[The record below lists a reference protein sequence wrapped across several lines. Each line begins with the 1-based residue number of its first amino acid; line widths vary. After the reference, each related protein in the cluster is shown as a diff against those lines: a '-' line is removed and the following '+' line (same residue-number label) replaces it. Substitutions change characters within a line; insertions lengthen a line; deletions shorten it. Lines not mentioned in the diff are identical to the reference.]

1 VTADETARRDPV
13 SPGLPVAV
21 VEDAAARAGLE
32 PGDCIV
38 RLNGAAPVDVL
49 DLELAA
55 ADDVMWLTVLRD
67 GRPLDLAI
75 EPREGEWHGISLGHD
90 GLGDA
95 PKVCRNACRF
105 CFVDQVPAGLRP
117 ALSVKDDDYR
127 LSVLDGNFITLSNL
141 SDADLARIEDLRL
154 SPLYVSMHAWDD
166 EARVRLMGRAARGT
180 RAALERLAAAGLDL
194 HLQVVLCP
202 GWNDGGVLAGTIA
215 GAAGLESVC
224 DVGIV
229 PVSLAA
235 ESDLRRVTAADAAA
249 VLAAVETW
257 QARFA
262 RERDAAFVH
271 AADEFYLLCGRM
283 PPASD
288 APEQYENGVGMSA
301 ALVEEALQLA
311 QEWTGAGEDAGDGVE
326 ADSGVAAD
334 SGEEAATVEAG
345 RPRAD
350 VRRLRLLTGMLAVPV
365 FDEVAGVLGEALG
378 LPVRPFAVQNRLF
391 GPHVTVTGLLGG
403 REVLQALHD
412 EPLAG
417 DEWLVAPR
425 TFLPAGI
432 GRTLDDVGEAEVA
445 GACGGRLVL
454 AGSLVEA
461 FATLSG

>member
-1 VTADETARRDPV
+1 MAADEPARRDPA

-49 DLELAA
+49 DVELAA

-67 GRPLDLAI
+67 GHPLDLAI
-75 EPREGEWHGISLGHD
+75 RPHEGEWHGISLGHD
-90 GLGDA
+90 GLGA
-95 PKVCRNACRF
+95 SPKVCRNTCRF

-117 ALSVKDDDYR
+117 SLSVKDDDYR

-141 SDADLARIEDLRL
+141 TEADLARIEDLRL
-154 SPLYVSMHAWDD
+154 SPLYISMHAWED

-180 RAALERLAAAGLDL
+180 RAALERLAAAGLEF

-202 GWNDGGVLAGTIA
+202 GWNDGDVLAGTIA
-215 GAAGLESVC
+215 GAASLESVR

-235 ESDLRRVTAADAAA
+235 EGELRRVSTADAEA
-249 VLAAVETW
+249 VLAAVEKW
-257 QARFA
+257 QARFS
-262 RERDAAFVH
+262 RERGAAFVH

-301 ALVEEALQLA
+301 TLLEEALELA
-311 QEWTGAGEDAGDGVE
+311 QGWAAGGAEAGAGDKAGANE
-326 ADSGVAAD
+326 ESGA
-334 SGEEAATVEAG
+334 GGIG
-345 RPRAD
+345 RPRGD
-350 VRRLRLLTGMLAVPV
+350 VLRLRLLTGMLATPV
-365 FDEVAGVLGEALG
+365 LAEVAGVLQDALG
-378 LPVRPFAVQNRLF
+378 IAAHPFPVRNRLF

-403 REVLQALHD
+403 REVLEALRD
-412 EPLAG
+412 KPLADG
-417 DEWLVAPR
+417 EWLVAPR
-425 TFLPAGI
+425 AFLPAGL
-432 GRTLDDVGEAEVA
+432 GRTLDDVGEAELA
-445 GACGGRLVL
+445 DACGGRLVL
-454 AGSLVEA
+454 AGSLIEA

>member
-1 VTADETARRDPV
+1 MTADDPARRDPA

-21 VEDAAARAGLE
+21 VEDAATRAGLQ

-38 RLNGAAPVDVL
+38 RLNGAPPVDVL

-67 GRPLDLAI
+67 GHPLDLAI

-90 GLGDA
+90 GLGAA

-117 ALSVKDDDYR
+117 SLSVKDDDYR

-166 EARVRLMGRAARGT
+166 EERVRLMGRAARGT
-180 RAALERLAAAGLDL
+180 RAALERLAAAGLEL

-202 GWNDGGVLAGTIA
+202 GWNDGDVLAGTIA
-215 GAAGLESVC
+215 GSAGLESVR

-249 VLAAVETW
+249 CLAAVEEW
-257 QARFA
+257 QARFS
-262 RERDAAFVH
+262 RERGAAFVH

-301 ALVEEALQLA
+301 ALLEEALQLA
-311 QEWTGAGEDAGDGVE
+311 QVWAAAGEE
-326 ADSGVAAD
+326 ADTGEQAD
-334 SGEEAATVEAG
+334 SGEEAGAVETG
-345 RPRAD
+345 RPREA

-365 FDEVAGVLGEALG
+365 IAEVAGLLEDALG
-378 LPVRPFAVQNRLF
+378 IPVRPFAVHNGLF
-391 GPHVTVTGLLGG
+391 GSHVTVTGLLGG
-403 REVLQALHD
+403 REVLQALLD
-412 EPLAG
+412 EPLADG
-417 DEWLVAPR
+417 EWLVAPR
-425 TFLPAGI
+425 SFLPAGL
-432 GRTLDDVGEAEVA
+432 GCALDDVGEAELTA
-445 GACGGRLVL
+445 ACGGRLVL
-454 AGSLVEA
+454 AGSLFEA
-461 FATLSG
+461 FATLTG

>member
-1 VTADETARRDPV
+1 MAADEAPSRDPA

-67 GRPLDLAI
+67 GHPLDLAI

-90 GLGDA
+90 GLGA
-95 PKVCRNACRF
+95 TPMVCRNACRF

-117 ALSVKDDDYR
+117 SLSVKDDDYR

-141 SDADLARIEDLRL
+141 SEAELTRIEDLRL

-166 EARVRLMGRAARGT
+166 EARVRLMGRAAGGT
-180 RAALERLAAAGLDL
+180 RAALERLAGAGLEL

-202 GWNDGGVLAGTIA
+202 GWNDGDVLAGTIA
-215 GAAGLESVC
+215 GSASLESVR

-235 ESDLRRVTAADAAA
+235 DGELRRVTAADAEV

-257 QARFA
+257 QARFS

-301 ALVEEALQLA
+301 ALAEEARELA
-311 QEWTGAGEDAGDGVE
+311 QAWTGAGEEAGND
-326 ADSGVAAD
+326 
-334 SGEEAATVEAG
+334 EEAGAVETG

-350 VRRLRLLTGMLAVPV
+350 VGRLRLLTGTLAAPV
-365 FDEVAGVLGEALG
+365 MAEVADVLEHAATLT
-378 LPVRPFAVQNRLF
+378 VRPFAVHNRLF

-403 REVLQALHD
+403 REVLQALRD
-412 EPLAG
+412 EPLAAG
-417 DEWLVAPR
+417 EWLVAPR
-425 TFLPAGI
+425 SFLPAGLR
-432 GRTLDDVGEAEVA
+432 RTLDDVAEAELA
-445 GACGGRLVL
+445 AACGGRLVL

-461 FATLSG
+461 FATLAR